1 MEYDIGSKIKRAR
14 LEKKLTQ
21 EQIAELLGVS
31 RQTISNWE
39 NEKSYP
45 DIISV
50 IKMSECYDVSLD
62 YLLKGEQKMNTYY
75 EYLEE
80 STNVVK
86 SNIKRNKII
95 TILSYLLIW
104 VIAMIVFWFFT
115 NGSDAIG
122 YSLLYLWIILPVTT
136 FFVSVIIGANDFWGT
151 RKWTFTLIFGVMYM
165 LAEYGTFKMAN
176 NIAFNKLN
184 TPDWGM
190 IVGGTIISAI
200 GMLIGFLVNR
210 VRNVVT
216 GKMSKLDSE

>member
-1 MEYDIGSKIKRAR
+1 MEYDIGSKIKKAR

-184 TPDWGM
+184 TPDWEM
-190 IVGGTIISAI
+190 IAGGTIISAI
-200 GMLIGFLVNR
+200 GMLIGFLANR
-210 VRNVVT
+210 I
-216 GKMSKLDSE
+216 GKCCDRKNE